1 MTEKVL
7 WSFMIIQMDFQ
18 TAKPR
23 QGREKVKRRDKQ
35 NRERDMEKQMHNQ
48 GEKRGQE
55 DILRLNK
62 VTYAAT

>member
-1 MTEKVL
+1 
-7 WSFMIIQMDFQ
+7 MIIQMDFQ

-23 QGREKVKRRDKQ
+23 QGREKVKRLDKE

-55 DILRLNK
+55 DILRNK